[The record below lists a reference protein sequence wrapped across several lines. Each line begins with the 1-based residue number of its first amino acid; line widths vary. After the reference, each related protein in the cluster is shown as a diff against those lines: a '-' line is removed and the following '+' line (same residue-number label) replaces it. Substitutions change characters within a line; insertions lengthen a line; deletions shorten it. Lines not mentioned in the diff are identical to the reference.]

1 MEPYHL
7 ELSLTFANEG
17 AYILGTFEKHPH
29 LGGQSPS
36 SEISRWFTMTVFWWY
51 CCASLV
57 CDACVFVVLLCVPG
71 IRCVLWHC
79 CACLVCDACVR
90 WYCCA
95 CLVCDA
101 CVWWYCCACLVCDAC
116 E

>member
-79 CACLVCDACVR
+79 CACLVCDACV
-90 WYCCA
+90 
-95 CLVCDA
+95 
-101 CVWWYCCACLVCDAC
+101 WWYCCACLVCDAC